1 MATGESVLFWVLAA
15 VAVAGAL
22 GVVGA
27 TRAVYSALCLAM
39 TMVSLAVL
47 YISQGAVFLGVG
59 QIVVYTGAVMMLFLF
74 VVMLI
79 GVESSDSMVERIRG
93 HRVAAVLAGLGFG
106 LLLTTGLARAELP
119 PFAGFAA
126 GSSDVAGIAEV
137 LFSRHVWAFELTGVL
152 LIIATLGAMVLAHRE
167 RFTGR
172 RTQRELSEQ
181 RFLDWQRDDSVRVT
195 PLPGPG
201 VYARRNSAD
210 TPALLP
216 DGSEAPDSVSPVL
229 RRHAAAGGDGP
240 ATGGNG
246 SAAGGIRPAT
256 GGDGRA
262 SGGDALTTG
271 EGTRP

>member
-1 MATGESVLFWVLAA
+1 MMAAGESVLFWVLAT

-22 GVVGA
+22 GVVAA
-27 TRAVYSALCLAM
+27 TRAVYSALCLAA

-47 YISQGAVFLGVG
+47 YMAQGAVFLGVG

-79 GVESSDSMVERIRG
+79 GVESSDSLVERIRG
-93 HRVAAVLAGLGFG
+93 HRVAAILAGLGFG
-106 LLLTTGLARAELP
+106 VLLATGLARAELP

-126 GSSDVAGIAEV
+126 GGSEVPALAEL

-172 RTQRELSEQ
+172 LTQRQLSEQ
-181 RFLDWQRDDSVRVT
+181 RFLDWQRDDTARVT
-195 PLPGPG
+195 PLPSSG

-210 TPALLP
+210 VPARLP
-216 DGSEAPDSVSPVL
+216 DGSDAPDSVSEVL
-229 RRHAAAGGDGP
+229 RRHARDAKAADELE
-240 ATGGNG
+240 
-246 SAAGGIRPAT
+246 
-256 GGDGRA
+256 A
-262 SGGDALTTG
+262 SGGRGAGEVRDAG
-271 EGTRP
+271 DARGADGGARP